1 MLNVKISG
9 VSVVRGDHH
18 VLVLGLLQAGDQ
30 GWVEVVHLVAPEDT
44 DSAANLQLR
53 LALHSHLVNS
63 SLQEILSGE
72 DVRFV
77 APSFVHN
84 DTVDVGRDDG
94 RHPAW
99 VEEAL
104 QPQQHLSVGDCI
116 NL

>member
-9 VSVVRGDHH
+9 VSVVSGDHH
-18 VLVLGLLQAGDQ
+18 VLLLSVLQAGDH
-30 GWVEVVHLVAPEDT
+30 GRVEVVDLVAPEHT

-53 LALHSHLVNS
+53 LALHSNLVNS

-77 APSFVHN
+77 APGFVH
-84 DTVDVGRDDG
+84 DDAVDVRRNYTG
-94 RHPAW
+94 HPPG

-104 QPQQHLSVGDCI
+104 QSQQNLSFV
-116 NL
+116 